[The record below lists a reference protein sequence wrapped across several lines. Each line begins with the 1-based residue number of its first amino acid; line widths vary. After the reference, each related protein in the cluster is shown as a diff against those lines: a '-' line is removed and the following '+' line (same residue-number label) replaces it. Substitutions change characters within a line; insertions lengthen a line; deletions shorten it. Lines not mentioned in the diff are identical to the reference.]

1 MVNKKSRPIE
11 WAPRIKPHK
20 IRRLYELDA
29 KGILDEDL
37 IDEVGYGLL
46 FRCETIHRVTHRLC
60 PDCGGELEGAWESA
74 SRYRKIRCKSCG
86 WQATWISYHTSYKG
100 KRIHGGRAFGFFED
114 YLKRFPKCR
123 GPRAMMLEIDRL
135 IHEVHE
141 STDNLWT
148 SPAASNLI
156 QGKGWE
162 VAALLDAL
170 AYGEDIPAERKK
182 IREAYFARMKESEN
196 LTESHIARTKSK
208 GK

>member
-1 MVNKKSRPIE
+1 
-11 WAPRIKPHK
+11 
-20 IRRLYELDA
+20 
-29 KGILDEDL
+29 
-37 IDEVGYGLL
+37 
-46 FRCETIHRVTHRLC
+46 
-60 PDCGGELEGAWESA
+60 
-74 SRYRKIRCKSCG
+74 
-86 WQATWISYHTSYKG
+86 
-100 KRIHGGRAFGFFED
+100 
-114 YLKRFPKCR
+114 
-123 GPRAMMLEIDRL
+123 MMLEIDHL